1 MNKLLA
7 DTWIVFRRNV
17 LATLRDPA
25 WTIIGLFQPIC
36 FLVLFA
42 PLLNSVAGTPG
53 FPGEDA
59 LDLFI
64 PGLLVMIGLYGTAF
78 VGFGLV
84 SELRDGLIERL
95 SVTPVS
101 RAALLLGRALR
112 DILALLVQSIL
123 VVIVTLP
130 FGFRADVAGLAVLL
144 GMLVILGLLMASF
157 SYALAMAFRSEDALA
172 PTLNTFAL
180 PLVLL
185 SGIYLPMTLA
195 PGWLQVVAMV
205 NPLLY
210 AVDAARALVD
220 GEIASTT
227 VFVGFAVLAVLAVLA
242 SWWAVRSF
250 RRAAA

>member
-1 MNKLLA
+1 MGKLLD
-7 DTWIVFRRNV
+7 DTWIIFRRNM
-17 LATLRDPA
+17 LASLREPA

-42 PLLNSVAGTPG
+42 PLLGSVADAPG
-53 FPGEDA
+53 FPAGGA
-59 LDLFI
+59 LDVFI

-78 VGFGLV
+78 VGFGLI
-84 SELRDGLIERL
+84 SELREGLIERL

-112 DILALLVQSIL
+112 DVLVLIAQSLLVVL
-123 VVIVTLP
+123 VTLP
-130 FGFRADVAGLAVLL
+130 FGFRAHLGGLAILL
-144 GMLVILGLLMASF
+144 VMLVVLGFLMASC
-157 SYALAMAFRSEDALA
+157 SYALAMALRSEDALA

-195 PGWLQVVAMV
+195 PGWLQVAAMV
-205 NPLLY
+205 NPLTH
-210 AVDAARALVD
+210 AVEAARALAAGD
-220 GEIASTT
+220 IANTA
-227 VFVGFAVLAVLAVLA
+227 VLVGFAVLIPLAALA
-242 SWWAVRSF
+242 SWWAIRSF

>member
-1 MNKLLA
+1 MTKLLT
-7 DTWIVFRRNV
+7 DTGIIFRRNM
-17 LATLRDPA
+17 LATLREPA

-36 FLVLFA
+36 FLLLFA
-42 PLLNSVAGTPG
+42 PLLGSVAGTPG
-53 FPGEDA
+53 FPSGDA
-59 LDLFI
+59 LEIFV

-78 VGFGLV
+78 VGFGLI

-112 DILALLVQSIL
+112 DVAVLLVQSLL
-123 VVIVTLP
+123 VVLLTLP
-130 FGFRADVAGLAVLL
+130 FGFRSHPG
-144 GMLVILGLLMASF
+144 GLVILLVLLVVLGFLMASC
-157 SYALAMAFRSEDALA
+157 SYGLALALRSEDALA

-195 PGWLQVVAMV
+195 PEWLQVAAMI
-205 NPLLY
+205 NPLTY

-220 GEIASTT
+220 GAVGDTT
-227 VFVGFAVLAVLAVLA
+227 VLLGFAVLIPLAVLA
-242 SWWAVRSF
+242 SRWAIRSF
-250 RRAAA
+250 RQAAA

>member
-7 DTWIVFRRNV
+7 DTWIIFRRNV

-36 FLVLFA
+36 FLILFA
-42 PLLNSVAGTPG
+42 PLLSSVAGTPG
-53 FPGEDA
+53 FPGGDA
-59 LDLFI
+59 LDIFI

-78 VGFGLV
+78 VGFGLI

-95 SVTPVS
+95 IVTPVS
-101 RAALLLGRALR
+101 WAALLLGRALR
-112 DILALLVQSIL
+112 DVLVLLAQSIL
-123 VVIVTLP
+123 VVIVMLP
-130 FGFRADVAGLAVLL
+130 FGFRADVGGLVLLL

-180 PLVLL
+180 PLILL

-205 NPLLY
+205 NPLFY